1 MLDPEELR
9 KSSNIVEIF
18 FIFFLYFLEKCP
30 QISSGEQ
37 VGTVTSPSIDEASG
51 LVASQTHSDVFWT
64 MNDSDG
70 PHCIYALNKYG
81 QRILTLCLTHA
92 SNYDWE
98 AISTAPCYE
107 R

>member
-1 MLDPEELR
+1 MIMR
-9 KSSNIVEIF
+9 QIF
-18 FIFFLYFLEKCP
+18 LKCNDCLLPFLGSCP
-30 QISSGEQ
+30 KISSAKQ
-37 VGTVTSPSIDEASG
+37 IGTVTSPSINEASG

-64 MNDSDG
+64 MNDSG
-70 PHCIYALNKYG
+70 GAHCIYALNKYG
-81 QRILTLCLTHA
+81 KRILTLCLTHA